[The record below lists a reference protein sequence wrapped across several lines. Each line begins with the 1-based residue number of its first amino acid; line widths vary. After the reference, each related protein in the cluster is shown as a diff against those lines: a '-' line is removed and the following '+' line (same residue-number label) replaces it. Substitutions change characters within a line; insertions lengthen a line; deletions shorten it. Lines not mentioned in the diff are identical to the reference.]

1 MKLLLDT
8 HACVWWML
16 GHDRLTAEARRAIE
30 DASVVWLSAASGWEI
45 TTKVRLGKW
54 PEAAPLI
61 ATLPSL
67 LESQRFGVLGV
78 SLGHAMAAGTL
89 GGVHRDPFD
98 RMLIAQALAEGLT
111 IVSVDRVFDDYGVP
125 RIG

>member
-16 GHDRLTAEARRAIE
+16 GNERLTAKARRAIE
-30 DASVVWLSAASGWEI
+30 DASVVWFSAASGWELA
-45 TTKVRLGKW
+45 TKVRLGKW
-54 PEAAPLI
+54 PEAALLI
-61 ATLPSL
+61 TNLPSL

-78 SLGHAMAAGTL
+78 SLSHALAAGAL

-98 RMLIAQALAEGLT
+98 RMLIAQALSDNLT
-111 IVSVDRVFDDYGVP
+111 VVSVDRVFDDYGVR
-125 RIG
+125 RID